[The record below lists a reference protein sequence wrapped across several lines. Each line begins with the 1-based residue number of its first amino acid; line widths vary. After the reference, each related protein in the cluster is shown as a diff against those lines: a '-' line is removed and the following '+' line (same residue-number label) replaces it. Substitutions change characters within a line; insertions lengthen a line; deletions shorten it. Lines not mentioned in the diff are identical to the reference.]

1 MIDRK
6 LLVNLDWLLLLSVLL
21 LAVIGVT
28 LVASASQNLTSHYA
42 QKQAAWCLIGV
53 IMMLAAMSIDYH
65 RLIDRA
71 VIFYL
76 PIVAALLY
84 LNVFGR
90 IISGARSW
98 IVIGS
103 ARFQPSEFAKVVVA
117 LMLAKYFA
125 DFRQGMVSRR
135 ELGTV
140 AWIVGI
146 PLVLTATQ
154 PDLGTAATLL
164 PLAGGAL
171 ILAGTRTRWL
181 IAMGVIGIF
190 FCLLAWSFFL
200 KDYQKARI
208 VSFLTPEADPRGS
221 GYHSIQSRIAVG
233 SGGFYGKGFK
243 QGSQSRLEFLPARHT
258 DFVFSVLAE
267 EEGFIGT
274 ISVLGLYALV
284 IFRGFRTARNA
295 RDRAGLYLA
304 TCLST
309 LLAFHIII
317 NVGMVAGLLPIT
329 GIPVPFLSYGGSFL
343 LVTFISVG
351 LIMNVRIRRTVN

>member
-21 LAVIGVT
+21 LASIGVG
-28 LVASASQNLTSHYA
+28 LVASASQSLTPHYA
-42 QKQAAWCLIGV
+42 QRQAAWCIIGLV
-53 IMMLAAMSIDYH
+53 SMLVAMSIDYH

-71 VIFYL
+71 VLFYL
-76 PIVAALLY
+76 PIVAALVY
-84 LNVFGR
+84 LIIFGR
-90 IISGARSW
+90 IISGAQSW

-103 ARFQPSEFAKVVVA
+103 ARFQPSEFAKVTVA

-125 DFRQGMVSRR
+125 DFRQNIVSRR

-146 PLVLTATQ
+146 PLLLTAAQ
-154 PDLGTAATLL
+154 PDLGTAATLF
-164 PLAGGAL
+164 PLAGAAL
-171 ILAGTRTRWL
+171 ILAGTRFKWL
-181 IAMGVIGIF
+181 VAIGLFGIL
-190 FCLLAWSFFL
+190 FCFASWGLFL

-233 SGGFYGKGFK
+233 SGGFYGKGYK
-243 QGSQSRLEFLPARHT
+243 QGSQSSLEFLPARHT

-274 ISVLGLYALV
+274 ISVLGLYSLLL
-284 IFRGFRTARNA
+284 FRGFRTARHA
-295 RDRAGLYLA
+295 RDRSGMYLA
-304 TCLST
+304 ACLTT

-317 NVGMVAGLLPIT
+317 NIGMVAGLLPIT

-343 LVTFISVG
+343 LVTFTSIG